1 MTGYLSSHYQA
12 TTPAQREARFARA
25 MRLTTLE
32 PLPTTRDIKPLA
44 APVRGSNDPR
54 PFATSREP
62 CRICATRG
70 DLGCKH
76 QRPFSA
82 HPASPI
88 KGTRK

>member
-1 MTGYLSSHYQA
+1 MTGSLSNYYKT
-12 TTPAQREARFARA
+12 TTPEQREARFSRA
-25 MRLTTLE
+25 MRLTTLV
-32 PLPTTRDIKPLA
+32 PLPTTRDIQPISD
-44 APVRGSNDPR
+44 PVRGSNDPR